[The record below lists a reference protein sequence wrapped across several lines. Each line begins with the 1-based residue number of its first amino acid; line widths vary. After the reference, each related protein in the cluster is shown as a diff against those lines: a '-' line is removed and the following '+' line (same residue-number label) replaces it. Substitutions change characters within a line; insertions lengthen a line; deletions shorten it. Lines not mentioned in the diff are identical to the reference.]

1 MHTSTR
7 MASVLGTGQGGFV
20 AASDVLEELISGG
33 TAAPVVAGAS
43 ASAAAPVAAG
53 IGAGAALV
61 AVDPAA
67 GGGVRL

>member
-1 MHTSTR
+1 

-43 ASAAAPVAAG
+43 ASAVAPMAAG